1 MASSSK
7 ELSGEKNMTNN
18 VERKKSGYWG
28 WLIAVILLAVAVMF
42 IFAII
47 SKGKEINKKR
57 TDAVK
62 NEQPLINVVTMTII
76 PKTIRDRIS
85 LPGIIKAWVE
95 LEVITEVE
103 GIVLKK
109 EIKEGDT
116 INQGDVLIV
125 IDASKYKNRYKS
137 AKASYDSALATKKR
151 LAKLFKNDLASRADM
166 DTINASVETNKAS
179 LDNAALDLNKCV
191 VKAPVSGVINQIFIE
206 KGQYLKMSS
215 PIVQIIQMDR
225 VKVRVGIPE
234 SDVNAVRH
242 LTDFFVK
249 IDALSGKVFNA
260 KKYFLSRT
268 ASSQARL
275 YNLDL
280 EIDNKQG
287 EILPDMFAR
296 VEIVKKRVENSITIP
311 LYASITMNDKQFVY
325 VEKGGVVTARP
336 IQIGIQE
343 GWEVEVTEG
352 LKGGENIVVI
362 GQRNVNDGLGVNV
375 IKTIVNPEDI
385 LK

>member
-1 MASSSK
+1 MKVPENAVLK
-7 ELSGEKNMTNN
+7 RLLFF
-18 VERKKSGYWG
+18 VV
-28 WLIAVILLAVAVMF
+28 VILLAVAVMF

-62 NEQPLINVVTMTII
+62 NEQPLVNVVTMTLI
-76 PKTIRDRIS
+76 PRTIRDRIS

-191 VKAPVSGVINQIFIE
+191 VKAPVSGVINQ
-206 KGQYLKMSS
+206 
-215 PIVQIIQMDR
+215 
-225 VKVRVGIPE
+225 
-234 SDVNAVRH
+234 
-242 LTDFFVK
+242 
-249 IDALSGKVFNA
+249 
-260 KKYFLSRT
+260 
-268 ASSQARL
+268 
-275 YNLDL
+275 
-280 EIDNKQG
+280 
-287 EILPDMFAR
+287 
-296 VEIVKKRVENSITIP
+296 
-311 LYASITMNDKQFVY
+311 
-325 VEKGGVVTARP
+325 
-336 IQIGIQE
+336 
-343 GWEVEVTEG
+343 
-352 LKGGENIVVI
+352 
-362 GQRNVNDGLGVNV
+362 
-375 IKTIVNPEDI
+375 
-385 LK
+385 